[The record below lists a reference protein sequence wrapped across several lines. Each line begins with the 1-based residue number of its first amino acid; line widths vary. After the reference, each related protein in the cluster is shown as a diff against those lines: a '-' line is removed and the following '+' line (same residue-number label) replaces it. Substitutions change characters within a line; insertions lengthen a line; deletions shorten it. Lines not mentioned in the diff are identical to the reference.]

1 MFTVSLAFGCHRIS
15 ILMDCFNWES
25 NIDEGNLNLRK
36 KIDTNEFNFF
46 FYRRQYIYNYNYI
59 FRLLCILTFVVLYFR
74 NTRRERERERGR
86 MEIYCTVEKSEGW
99 LHGLNDYS

>member
-36 KIDTNEFNFF
+36 KLTQMSLIFF
-46 FYRRQYIYNYNYI
+46 FTEGNISIIITIYLDYYA
-59 FRLLCILTFVVLYFR
+59 Y
-74 NTRRERERERGR
+74 
-86 MEIYCTVEKSEGW
+86 
-99 LHGLNDYS
+99 LHL